1 MNGKKRCRILK
12 QIRQKIADE
21 NDIPYVT
28 RECTFKGEC
37 RGTCPKCEAELKY
50 LEQQLEKKRRLGK
63 SVAVTAV
70 AAGITASLTACTPV
84 NVAFEN
90 LLIKSQSQPA
100 PRVDVLEGE
109 IELSGDVPCE
119 IDDTGDVSD
128 IVGNMT
134 YVDENGQIQSGEPR
148 DGND

>member
-1 MNGKKRCRILK
+1 MNGKNRCRILK

-28 RECTFKGEC
+28 RECTFRGEC

-50 LEQQLEKKRRLGK
+50 LEQQLEKRRRLGK

-70 AAGITASLTACTPV
+70 AAGMTASLTACTPV
-84 NVAFEN
+84 TAVVES
-90 LLIKSQSQPA
+90 LLIKSQPQPA
-100 PRVDVLEGE
+100 PRIEVLEGE
-109 IELSGDVPCE
+109 IELSGDVPRL

-134 YVDENGQIQSGEPR
+134 YMDEYGQIQSGEPG
-148 DGND
+148 DGNE

>member
-1 MNGKKRCRILK
+1 MNGKNRCRILK

-28 RECTFKGEC
+28 RECTFRGEC

-50 LEQQLEKKRRLGK
+50 LEQQLEKRRRLGK

-70 AAGITASLTACTPV
+70 AAGMTASLTACAPV
-84 NVAFEN
+84 TAVVEN
-90 LLIKSQSQPA
+90 LLIKSQPQSA
-100 PRVDVLEGE
+100 PRIEVLEGE
-109 IELSGDVPCE
+109 IELSGDVPCV
-119 IDDTGDVSD
+119 IDEPGDVPD

-134 YVDENGQIQSGEPR
+134 YMDEYGQIQSGEPG
-148 DGND
+148 DGNE

>member
-1 MNGKKRCRILK
+1 MNGKNRCRILK

-28 RECTFKGEC
+28 RECTFRGEC

-50 LEQQLEKKRRLGK
+50 LEQQLEKRRRLGK

-70 AAGITASLTACTPV
+70 AAGMTASLTACAPV
-84 NVAFEN
+84 TAVVES
-90 LLIKSQSQPA
+90 LLIKSQPQPA
-100 PRVDVLEGE
+100 PRIEVLEGE
-109 IELSGDVPCE
+109 IELSGDVPCV

-134 YVDENGQIQSGEPR
+134 YMDEYGQIQSGEPG
-148 DGND
+148 DGNE

>member
-1 MNGKKRCRILK
+1 MNGKNRCRILK

-28 RECTFKGEC
+28 RECTFRGEC

-50 LEQQLEKKRRLGK
+50 LEQQLEKRRRLGK

-70 AAGITASLTACTPV
+70 AAGMTASLTACAPV
-84 NVAFEN
+84 TAAVEN
-90 LLIKSQSQPA
+90 LLIKSQPA
-100 PRVDVLEGE
+100 PRIEVLEGE
-109 IELSGDVPCE
+109 IELSGDVP
-119 IDDTGDVSD
+119 D

-134 YVDENGQIQSGEPR
+134 YMDEYGQIQSGEPG
-148 DGND
+148 DGNE